1 MRDVSRNSRVTWRV
15 VWQMSSTWH
24 GADNVGKYASFL
36 SCYLL
41 PVCATSCITLDMI
54 ISVVELIISPTN
66 TRILYYKLQTN
77 LRFTD
82 FLCLNNNAMVI
93 KCIHQFDCWRLGNQG
108 WRRDNY
114 SESDIAPP
122 PPLASCCLDASEY
135 LQDYKIMNKEET
147 PEQSV
152 DKQSARTIN
161 LILQL
166 WSCLKNLKKYGT
178 FFLGI

>member
-82 FLCLNNNAMVI
+82 FLCLNSNGDKMHPSV
-93 KCIHQFDCWRLGNQG
+93 WLL
-108 WRRDNY
+108 
-114 SESDIAPP
+114 APGQP
-122 PPLASCCLDASEY
+122 RVEAVQLLWKWHCTTTTTSQLLPWCFRIFTR
-135 LQDYKIMNKEET
+135 LQDNE
-147 PEQSV
+147 
-152 DKQSARTIN
+152 
-161 LILQL
+161 
-166 WSCLKNLKKYGT
+166 
-178 FFLGI
+178 